1 MEVKKG
7 QRVWITK
14 YAFTNGIEENVA
26 SRDSSDYIS
35 SPGMW
40 SLLKLGRDVHL
51 SESAAIKA
59 ANAMR
64 TKKIASLRAQI
75 KKLEAMSFRSKEN
88 PVK

>member
-7 QRVWITK
+7 QRVWITR
-14 YAFTNGIEENVA
+14 YALSSGIEENVA
-26 SRDSSDYIS
+26 SHDTSDYIS
-35 SPGMW
+35 VQGVW

-51 SESAAIKA
+51 SERAAIKA